1 MFEQICPPRH
11 GNPLHPPF
19 FFLNKLSDGYLNSIK
34 KKGKGMQPSLF
45 FLNKLKISCL
55 SRYAPPPAME
65 IQLHP
70 PFFFLN
76 KLSDGYLNSIKKK
89 GKGMQPSLFF

>member
-1 MFEQICPPRH
+1 MPR
-11 GNPLHPPF
+11 
-19 FFLNKLSDGYLNSIK
+19 
-34 KKGKGMQPSLF
+34 
-45 FLNKLKISCL
+45 
-55 SRYAPPPAME
+55 PPAME

-89 GKGMQPSLFF
+89 GKGMQPSLFFLNKLKIFMFEQICPAPAMEIRCIRRFFFFK